1 MKAILSEYYGDNVR
15 WFLATVIDHS
25 PPYGLEGRIKIR
37 IHGIHSDD
45 VNDIP
50 QKDLPWAQVMLPGD
64 THGVSG
70 LGTVPQILPGA
81 LVFGIFLDGQT
92 SQLPMVLGS
101 IPRVEYPTSVQ
112 AEKRDD
118 LTTNPFSYDFVQSNA
133 EAVDPVLN
141 VTSSSEA
148 DTTRFFIDN
157 GFRAKQAASIVGVL
171 HTISALDPTQEGNGF
186 GIAGWP
192 KDSSRYSRFYAYAQ
206 RLLPSKDPNS
216 YDVQLLYVLHEM
228 KSARRIAYTKLLGA
242 KDIEGSLYGTRIDGI
257 DSYGNG
263 MVAAM
268 VKYYVHPN
276 TKCDKGQAEA
286 KALEIYK
293 ALGAR

>member
-1 MKAILSEYYGDNVR
+1 MKAIMSEYYGDNLR

-64 THGVSG
+64 TYGVSG
-70 LGTVPQILPGA
+70 LGSVPQILPGA
-81 LVFGIFLDGQT
+81 LVFGFFLDGQT

-101 IPRVEYPTSVQ
+101 LPRVEYPTSVQ
-112 AEKRDD
+112 ANGRDD
-118 LTTNPFSYDFVQSNA
+118 ITVNPFSYDFVQTNA
-133 EAVDPVLN
+133 EAVDPILN
-141 VTSSSEA
+141 VTSSSAA
-148 DTTRFFIDN
+148 DTIRYFIDN
-157 GFRAKQAASIVGVL
+157 GFNAKQASSIVGVL
-171 HTISALDPTQEGNGF
+171 DTISGLDPTQEANGF

-192 KDSSRYSRFYAYAQ
+192 VTSSRYSRFYAYAQ
-206 RLLPSKDPNS
+206 RLLPAKDPLS

-228 KSARRIAYTKLLGA
+228 KSAKRLAYTKVLQA
-242 KDIEGSLYGTRIDGI
+242 RDIEGSLYGTRIDGI

-268 VKYYVHPN
+268 VKYYVHPE
-276 TKCDKGQAEA
+276 TKCSKSDAESR
-286 KALEIYK
+286 ALQFYA